1 MPPAKPG
8 SLGLLLLFH
17 TTRAL
22 YTLIAHSLYII
33 QTNLHLWL
41 YLARTVAVCF
51 SIFASTFFHVGQIC
65 STAVEGA
72 LATWAISLSVVFV
85 WAVPYAI
92 FLSGVFSVAVFVVV
106 LEQCETVYLI
116 LPSFLRGTE
125 APVSPEAAS
134 PARQSLVPLDQSVA
148 MTELTS
154 NEPTP
159 SPSSTAS
166 TTQPNPSQSS
176 HSRNRRPVSFGSFI
190 GQALHLIT
198 KRPPVAV
205 ECPDQPEEEL
215 PPRARTEPWRN
226 CSGDSEDEMDLSS
239 STNPVSR
246 LKHFLVSTIVT
257 FWEKYPTPTQTPPAF
272 PSVPRMATLETPDD
286 SPSPHRQ
293 AKQQD
298 TPLPPIF
305 DVNALTGAAARNDEN
320 QPPLSKSG
328 EVTFTSSSE
337 SSPSLAPSSGI
348 QSKFNSR
355 PSSRV
360 EKKRIPKSRTM
371 AVLSNLT
378 ASLSRTS
385 LTSFTSDR
393 KASTSRSVSSRKVS
407 GSSTSTLSTT
417 DTSRV
422 PTPMSAEVNPL
433 IINTAQSSQYWAGRF
448 QSLHDRF
455 HNEDLQP
462 HSLAT
467 LVSAHASRS
476 TVVRDQRAAYQSR
489 GNLPLSTTTA
499 LDRYSTTAVSRET
512 KVLDEEDN
520 RCLRVFIHL
529 DSLCA
534 TPEAQKSLHAW
545 QEIYARR
552 NNRVALL
559 PHGVSMDKGFVARI
573 FGGGRRSM
581 GAPRPEK
588 QVIEGKYRTGKRVSM
603 L

>member
-8 SLGLLLLFH
+8 SLGFVLLSH

-22 YTLIAHSLYII
+22 YTLITHSLYIT
-33 QTNLHLWL
+33 QANLHLWSNF
-41 YLARTVAVCF
+41 ARTVAVCF
-51 SIFASTFFHVGQIC
+51 SIFASAFFHVGQIC
-65 STAVEGA
+65 SVAVEGA
-72 LATWAISLSVVFV
+72 LSTWTITLSVFV

-92 FLSGVFSVAVFVVV
+92 FLSGVFSLAVFVVV

-116 LPSFLRGTE
+116 IRSCLRGTE

-134 PARQSLVPLDQSVA
+134 PARQSLVPWDQSVA

-154 NEPTP
+154 IEPTP

-166 TTQPNPSQSS
+166 TTQPNRNQNSRS
-176 HSRNRRPVSFGSFI
+176 HILVLFGSSI

-198 KRPPVAV
+198 KKLPVAV

-215 PPRARTEPWRN
+215 PRRARMEPWRH
-226 CSGDSEDEMDLSS
+226 CSRDSEDEMDLSNSARLPFSASHGHFGDPRRLPKPS
-239 STNPVSR
+239 STGKATRHTAASHARRLSAGFTHGGPLSSNPTVAS
-246 LKHFLVSTIVT
+246 
-257 FWEKYPTPTQTPPAF
+257 
-272 PSVPRMATLETPDD
+272 
-286 SPSPHRQ
+286 
-293 AKQQD
+293 
-298 TPLPPIF
+298 F
-305 DVNALTGAAARNDEN
+305 DVNTLTGAAAARNDEN
-320 QPPLSKSG
+320 RPPLSKSG
-328 EVTFTSSSE
+328 EVTVTSSSG
-337 SSPSLAPSSGI
+337 SSPSLAPSSGLH
-348 QSKFNSR
+348 SKFNSR

-371 AVLSNLT
+371 TVLSNLT

-385 LTSFTSDR
+385 LTSFTGSDR

-417 DTSRV
+417 NTSRA
-422 PTPMSAEVNPL
+422 PTPMSAEINPL

-512 KVLDEEDN
+512 KALDEEDN
-520 RCLRVFIHL
+520 RCLRVFLHL

-534 TPEAQKSLHAW
+534 TPQAQKSLHAW

-573 FGGGRRSM
+573 FSGGRRSM

-588 QVIEGKYRTGKRVSM
+588 QIIEGKYRAGKRVSM
-603 L
+603 V

>member
-33 QTNLHLWL
+33 QTNLHLCL

-51 SIFASTFFHVGQIC
+51 SIFASTFLHVGQIC

-72 LATWAISLSVVFV
+72 LATWTISLSVVFV

-116 LPSFLRGTE
+116 LRSFLRGTE

-134 PARQSLVPLDQSVA
+134 PARQSLAPLDQSVA

-166 TTQPNPSQSS
+166 TTQPNPSQNS
-176 HSRNRRPVSFGSFI
+176 HSRSRRPVSFGSFI

-198 KRPPVAV
+198 KRPPVAQGFGGRV
-205 ECPDQPEEEL
+205 GSEQFNEPRFSPEAL
-215 PPRARTEPWRN
+215 PGLNDRHVLGEISHTNTDSARLPFSASHGHFGDPRRLPKPPSTGKATGHSAASHARRISAGFSHGGP
-226 CSGDSEDEMDLSS
+226 LSS
-239 STNPVSR
+239 NPTVAS
-246 LKHFLVSTIVT
+246 
-257 FWEKYPTPTQTPPAF
+257 
-272 PSVPRMATLETPDD
+272 
-286 SPSPHRQ
+286 
-293 AKQQD
+293 
-298 TPLPPIF
+298 F

-371 AVLSNLT
+371 TVLSNLT

-462 HSLAT
+462 HSLGT

-520 RCLRVFIHL
+520 RCLRVFLHL

-559 PHGVSMDKGFVARI
+559 PHGASMDKGFVARI

>member
-116 LPSFLRGTE
+116 LRSFLRGTE

-198 KRPPVAV
+198 KRPPVARGFGGRDGS
-205 ECPDQPEEEL
+205 EQFNEPRFSPEAL
-215 PPRARTEPWRN
+215 PGLNDRHVLGEISHTNTDSARLPF
-226 CSGDSEDEMDLSS
+226 SASHGHFGDPGRLPKPPSTGKATGHTAASHARRISAGFSHGGPLSS
-239 STNPVSR
+239 NPTVAS
-246 LKHFLVSTIVT
+246 
-257 FWEKYPTPTQTPPAF
+257 
-272 PSVPRMATLETPDD
+272 
-286 SPSPHRQ
+286 
-293 AKQQD
+293 
-298 TPLPPIF
+298 F